1 MTESFDFA
9 DKSHFGTGRERG
21 RLRESIEEESVTN
34 SVALPVASAG
44 PVTAKERIQSIDVMR
59 GVALLGILA
68 MNIQDFSMIGQA
80 YMNPTAYGDLHGLN
94 YAVWYVC
101 MLFAD
106 LKFMSIFSLL
116 FGAGVLLMTSRIE
129 ASGQRSR
136 PIHYRRMGWLALFG
150 CLHGY
155 LLWTGDILFTYALG
169 GMVAY
174 LSRKWRPRTLI
185 ISGLLFTAV
194 SSLLFVGSYASM
206 PYWQKK
212 SVDDMR
218 ENMWMPSQ
226 AKLDKEL
233 AVHRVGWLG
242 EEKER
247 AIENLGNQ
255 IQGNIF
261 LAFWRAY
268 GLMLV
273 GMGLFKLGVFSAKVP
288 ARVYGWFIAL
298 GLLAGIPIIA
308 FGVHQEFAHHWDLRQ
323 SFFLDFQYN
332 YWASLLVCLFWIGL
346 VTLLCQKG
354 WLPGARRRL
363 GAVGRMAFT
372 NYLTHTFVCTFL
384 FYGWGLGLY
393 GKISRVGQFGIVLA
407 VWAAQLIISPWWLDR
422 FQFGPFEW
430 IWRSLTYWKRQPMRK
445 QLAAPAIPAPVE
457 V

>member
-1 MTESFDFA
+1 VA
-9 DKSHFGTGRERG
+9 DPAVLHVVSA
-21 RLRESIEEESVTN
+21 ESVTPDMP
-34 SVALPVASAG
+34 ATQAG

-106 LKFMSIFSLL
+106 LKFMSIFSML
-116 FGAGVLLMTSRIE
+116 FGAGVYLMTSRIE
-129 ASGQRSR
+129 AAGQNPG
-136 PIHYRRMGWLALFG
+136 PIHYRRMFWLAIFG

-169 GMVAY
+169 GFFVF

-194 SSLLFVGSYASM
+194 STVLFVGSYASM
-206 PYWQKK
+206 PYWPKQN
-212 SVDDMR
+212 VDQMR
-218 ENMWMPSQ
+218 ENMWMPTQ
-226 AKLDKEL
+226 AKMNKDL
-233 AVHRVGWLG
+233 AVHRAGWLG

-247 AIENLGNQ
+247 ATENLGNQ

-273 GMGLFKLGVFSAKVP
+273 GMGLFKLGVFSAKLP
-288 ARVYGWFIAL
+288 ARMYVWFIAA
-298 GLLAGIPIIA
+298 GLLVGIPIIA

-323 SFFLDFQYN
+323 AFFLDFQYN

-346 VTLLCQKG
+346 VMLVCQKG
-354 WLPGARRRL
+354 WLTGARRRL

-393 GKISRVGQFGIVLA
+393 GRISRTEQFGIVLA
-407 VWAAQLIISPWWLDR
+407 IWAAQLIISPWWLDR
-422 FQFGPFEW
+422 FRFGPFEW
-430 IWRSLTYWKRQPMRK
+430 IWRSLTYWKPQPMRR
-445 QLAAPAIPAPVE
+445 QAAAPAVAAPAE
-457 V
+457 I

>member
-1 MTESFDFA
+1 
-9 DKSHFGTGRERG
+9 
-21 RLRESIEEESVTN
+21 VTDP
-34 SVALPVASAG
+34 AILPVVSSEPVTPDTPVVSPG
-44 PVTAKERIQSIDVMR
+44 PVTQKERIQSIDVMR

-106 LKFMSIFSLL
+106 LKFMSIFSML
-116 FGAGVLLMTSRIE
+116 FGAGIYLMTSRIE
-129 ASGQRSR
+129 ASGRR
-136 PIHYRRMGWLALFG
+136 PGPIHYRRMGWLALFG

-185 ISGLLFTAV
+185 VSGLLFTAV
-194 SSLLFVGSYASM
+194 SSVLFVGSYASM
-206 PYWQKK
+206 PYWPKK
-212 SVDDMR
+212 NVDEMR
-218 ENMWMPSQ
+218 ETMWMPSQ
-226 AKLDKEL
+226 TKLEKDL
-233 AVHRVGWLG
+233 AVHRAGWLG

-273 GMGLFKLGVFSAKVP
+273 GIGLFKLGVFSAAIP
-288 ARVYGWFIAL
+288 ARVYGWFMSL
-298 GLLAGIPIIA
+298 GLLVGIPVIA
-308 FGVHQEFAHHWDLRQ
+308 FGVHMEWVHHWDLRQ
-323 SFFLDFQYN
+323 TFFMDFQYN

-346 VTLLCQKG
+346 VMLICQKG
-354 WLPGARRRL
+354 WLPGARRRV

-372 NYLTHTFVCTFL
+372 NYLTHTIVCTFL

-393 GKISRVGQFGIVLA
+393 GRVSRTGQFGIVLA
-407 VWAAQLIISPWWLDR
+407 IWAAQLIISPWWLDR

-430 IWRSLTYWKRQPMRK
+430 IWRSLTYWKLQPMRK
-445 QLAAPAIPAPVE
+445 KAAVPAIPAPAE
-457 V
+457 A

>member
-1 MTESFDFA
+1 VSDAVVFPSLSTEAVRPDA
-9 DKSHFGTGRERG
+9 
-21 RLRESIEEESVTN
+21 
-34 SVALPVASAG
+34 PVAQAA
-44 PVTAKERIQSIDVMR
+44 PVTAKERVQSIDVMR

-94 YAVWYVC
+94 YAIWYAC

-106 LKFMSIFSLL
+106 LKFMSIFSML
-116 FGAGVLLMTSRIE
+116 FGAGIYLMTSRIE
-129 ASGQRSR
+129 ASGRAAG

-194 SSLLFVGSYASM
+194 SSVLFVGSYASM
-206 PYWQKK
+206 PFWPKK
-212 SVDDMR
+212 NVDQMR
-218 ENMWMPSQ
+218 ENMWMPTQ
-226 AKLDKEL
+226 AKLEKDL
-233 AVHRVGWLG
+233 ALHRAGWLS

-247 AIENLGNQ
+247 ATENLSNQ

-273 GMGLFKLGVFSAKVP
+273 GMGLFKLGVFSARAP
-288 ARVYGWFIAL
+288 EWVYGWFLAIGIAV
-298 GLLAGIPIIA
+298 GIPVIA

-346 VTLLCQKG
+346 VMLICQKG
-354 WLPGARRRL
+354 LLPGARRRL

-393 GKISRVGQFGIVLA
+393 GKVSRTGQFEIVLA
-407 VWAAQLIISPWWLDR
+407 IWAAQLIISPWWLER

-430 IWRSLTYWKRQPMRK
+430 IWRSLTYWKLQPMRK
-445 QLAAPAIPAPVE
+445 RMAAPGLPAPAE
-457 V
+457 I

>member
-1 MTESFDFA
+1 MSNP
-9 DKSHFGTGRERG
+9 GG
-21 RLRESIEEESVTN
+21 
-34 SVALPVASAG
+34 PVADPAVLSVVSAEADTPVAPAG
-44 PVTAKERIQSIDVMR
+44 PVTAKERILSIDVMR

-80 YMNPTAYGDLHGLN
+80 YMNPTAYGDLHGWN

-101 MLFAD
+101 RVFAEM
-106 LKFMSIFSLL
+106 KFMSIFSML
-116 FGAGVLLMTSRIE
+116 FGAGVYLMTSRIE
-129 ASGQRSR
+129 ASGRLPG

-169 GMVAY
+169 GMVVY
-174 LSRKWRPRTLI
+174 LSRKWRPKTLI
-185 ISGLLFTAV
+185 VSGLLFTGV
-194 SSLLFVGSYASM
+194 STVLFVASYASM
-206 PYWQKK
+206 PYWPKK
-212 SVDDMR
+212 SVDQMR

-226 AKLDKEL
+226 AQVNKDL
-233 AVHRVGWLG
+233 AVHRAGWLG

-247 AIENLGNQ
+247 AIENLSNQ

-261 LAFWRAY
+261 VAFWRAY

-273 GMGLFKLGVFSAKVP
+273 GMGLFKLGVFSAKLP
-288 ARVYGWFIAL
+288 ARVYGWFMAL
-298 GLLAGIPIIA
+298 GLLVGIPVCA
-308 FGVHQEFAHHWDLRQ
+308 FGVHESFVHQWDLRQ
-323 SFFLDFQYN
+323 VFFLDYQYN
-332 YWASLLVCLFWIGL
+332 YWGSLLVCLFWTGL
-346 VTLLCQKG
+346 TMFVCQQA

-393 GKISRVGQFGIVLA
+393 GKVSRVGQFGIVQA
-407 VWAAQLIISPWWLDR
+407 IWAAQLIISPWWLDR

-430 IWRSLTYWKRQPMRK
+430 IWRSLTYWKLQPMRR
-445 QLAAPAIPAPVE
+445 QALAIAAPAEA
-457 V
+457 

>member
-1 MTESFDFA
+1 MTNP
-9 DKSHFGTGRERG
+9 
-21 RLRESIEEESVTN
+21 VT
-34 SVALPVASAG
+34 LPAVSAG

-94 YAVWYVC
+94 YTVWYVC

-106 LKFMSIFSLL
+106 LKFMSIFSML

-129 ASGQRSR
+129 ASGQRSG

-185 ISGLLFTAV
+185 ISGLLFTGV
-194 SSLLFVGSYASM
+194 SSVLFVGSYASM
-206 PYWQKK
+206 PYWPKK
-212 SVDDMR
+212 SVDQMR

-226 AKLDKEL
+226 AQLEKDL
-233 AVHRVGWLG
+233 AVHRAGWLG
-242 EEKER
+242 EEKAR

-273 GMGLFKLGVFSAKVP
+273 GMGLFKLGVFSARAP

-298 GLLAGIPIIA
+298 GLFVGIPIIA

-332 YWASLLVCLFWIGL
+332 YWASYLVCLFWIGVVML
-346 VTLLCQKG
+346 ICQKG
-354 WLPGARRRL
+354 WLSGMRRRL

-372 NYLTHTFVCTFL
+372 NYLTHTIVCTFL
-384 FYGWGLGLY
+384 FYGWGVGLF
-393 GKISRVGQFGIVLA
+393 GKISRTEQFGIVL
-407 VWAAQLIISPWWLDR
+407 VIWAAQLIISPWWLDR

-430 IWRSLTYWKRQPMRK
+430 IWRSLTYWKLQPMRK
-445 QLAAPAIPAPVE
+445 RVAVPAVPAPAE

>member
-1 MTESFDFA
+1 MSDGIVFPSLSTEAVVPDAPLSQ
-9 DKSHFGTGRERG
+9 
-21 RLRESIEEESVTN
+21 
-34 SVALPVASAG
+34 AG

-68 MNIQDFSMIGQA
+68 MNIQDFSMIWQA

-94 YAVWYVC
+94 YAVWYAC

-106 LKFMSIFSLL
+106 LKFMSIFSML
-116 FGAGVLLMTSRIE
+116 FGAGVYLMTSRIE
-129 ASGQRSR
+129 ASGRPAG

-155 LLWTGDILFTYALG
+155 LLWPGDILFTYALG

-185 ISGLLFTAV
+185 ISGLLITAV
-194 SSLLFVGSYASM
+194 ASVLAVGTYESM
-206 PYWQKK
+206 PYWRQK
-212 SVDDMR
+212 SVDQMR
-218 ENMWMPSQ
+218 ENMWMPTRDGLE
-226 AKLDKEL
+226 KDL
-233 AVHRVGWLG
+233 AVHRAGWLG
-242 EEKER
+242 EEKHRE
-247 AIENLGNQ
+247 IENLGNQ

-273 GMGLFKLGVFSAKVP
+273 GMGLFKLGVFSAKAP
-288 ARVYGWFIAL
+288 EWVYGWFLAVGIAV
-298 GLLAGIPIIA
+298 GLPVIA
-308 FGVHQEFAHHWDLRQ
+308 FGVHQQFAHHWEMRKA
-323 SFFLDFQYN
+323 FFLDFQYN

-346 VTLLCQKG
+346 VMIACQKG

-393 GKISRVGQFGIVLA
+393 GKVSRTGQFGIVLA
-407 VWAAQLIISPWWLDR
+407 IWAAQLIISPWWLER

-430 IWRSLTYWKRQPMRK
+430 IWRSLTYWKLQPMRK
-445 QLAAPAIPAPVE
+445 RAVASAIPASAE
-457 V
+457 A

>member
-1 MTESFDFA
+1 
-9 DKSHFGTGRERG
+9 
-21 RLRESIEEESVTN
+21 VTN
-34 SVALPVASAG
+34 PAALPVVSAG

-80 YMNPTAYGDLHGLN
+80 YLNPTAYGDLHGLN

-106 LKFMSIFSLL
+106 LKFMSIFSML

-129 ASGQRSR
+129 ASGRRSG

-155 LLWTGDILFTYALG
+155 LLWTGDILFTYALS

-194 SSLLFVGSYASM
+194 SSALFVGSYVSM
-206 PYWQKK
+206 PYWPKK
-212 SVDDMR
+212 SVDQMR
-218 ENMWMPSQ
+218 ETMWMPSQ
-226 AKLDKEL
+226 ADLAKDL
-233 AVHRVGWLG
+233 AVHRAGWLG
-242 EEKER
+242 EEKAR

-273 GMGLFKLGVFSAKVP
+273 GMGLFKLGVFSARAP
-288 ARVYGWFIAL
+288 ARVYGWFIGL
-298 GLLAGIPIIA
+298 GLFVGIPIIA
-308 FGVHQEFAHHWDLRQ
+308 FGVHEEFSHHWDLRQ

-332 YWASLLVCLFWIGL
+332 YWASYLVCLFWIGL
-346 VTLLCQKG
+346 VMLICQKE
-354 WLPGARRRL
+354 WLPGVRRRL

-372 NYLTHTFVCTFL
+372 NYLTHTIVCTFL
-384 FYGWGLGLY
+384 FYGWGLGFF
-393 GKISRVGQFGIVLA
+393 GKVSRAGQFGIVLA
-407 VWAAQLIISPWWLDR
+407 IWTAQLIISPWWLDH

-430 IWRSLTYWKRQPMRK
+430 IWRSLTYWRLQPMRK
-445 QLAAPAIPAPVE
+445 QLAAPAIPAPAE
-457 V
+457 A

>member
-1 MTESFDFA
+1 MVGPGYTASVLSRRLLVA
-9 DKSHFGTGRERG
+9 DPAV
-21 RLRESIEEESVTN
+21 LSVV
-34 SVALPVASAG
+34 SADPVTPDTLAAQAG
-44 PVTAKERIQSIDVMR
+44 PVTVRERIQSIDVMR

-68 MNIQDFSMIGQA
+68 MNIQDFSMIEQA

-106 LKFMSIFSLL
+106 LKFMSIFSML
-116 FGAGVLLMTSRIE
+116 FGAGVYLMTSRIE
-129 ASGQRSR
+129 AAGREPG

-174 LSRKWRPRTLI
+174 LSRKWQPKTLI

-194 SSLLFVGSYASM
+194 STVLFIGSYASM
-206 PYWQKK
+206 PYWPKK

-226 AKLDKEL
+226 AKLEKEL
-233 AVHRVGWLG
+233 AVHRAGWLG
-242 EEKER
+242 EERER

-255 IQGNIF
+255 TQGNIF

-273 GMGLFKLGVFSAKVP
+273 GIGLFKLGVFSAKLP
-288 ARVYGWFIAL
+288 SRVYVWFIAV
-298 GLLAGIPIIA
+298 GLLVGIPVIA
-308 FGVHQEFAHHWDLRQ
+308 FGVHEEFAHHWDLRQ
-323 SFFLDFQYN
+323 VFFLDFQYN
-332 YWASLLVCLFWIGL
+332 YWASLLVCLFRIGL
-346 VTLLCQKG
+346 VMLICQKG

-384 FYGWGLGLY
+384 FYGWGVGLY
-393 GKISRVGQFGIVLA
+393 GKVSRTEQFGIVLA
-407 VWAAQLIISPWWLDR
+407 IWAAQLIISPWWLDR

-430 IWRSLTYWKRQPMRK
+430 IWRSLTYWKLQPMQR
-445 QLAAPAIPAPVE
+445 QVAPAVAE
-457 V
+457 A